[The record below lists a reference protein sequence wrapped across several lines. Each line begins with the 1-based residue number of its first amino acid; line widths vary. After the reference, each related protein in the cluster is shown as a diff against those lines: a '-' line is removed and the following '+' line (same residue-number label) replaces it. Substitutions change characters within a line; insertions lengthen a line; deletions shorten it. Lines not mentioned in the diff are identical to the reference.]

1 MATTM
6 KMHHGT
12 PTPHIDGKPVF
23 ASYLWGHS
31 PSVDGYASAPAARH
45 YAAAGIHLHAFDVGV
60 GREWCG
66 PGEGRAGH
74 YDFSEVERRLGHILK
89 VDPEARFHLRFGLEI
104 SPREHWWHNLY
115 PQEREIDSSGKPTTQ
130 SFAST
135 VWRQQTKD
143 FLTRYAE
150 HLKDI
155 GLAERVFAYQTGA
168 GHTGEWV
175 KGLTSMRTPCGDYL
189 EPMQQHFRAWLE
201 ARYGDEEALREAW
214 HDGRIRFRD
223 AAVPS
228 PQAQWETQH
237 WTFRD
242 PRREQAVIDYYHCL
256 ADLCGDLV
264 IDFNRAIKE
273 VTGDLSLTGAFF
285 GYLFEL
291 AWNAGFFSEG
301 PDSPYST
308 YQRSGHLGLA
318 RILESEYVDFIV
330 SPFSYGF
337 RGLGGHGPAMPPS
350 ESPRLHNVIYLYEDD
365 ARTYLGGPLIG
376 FGRARS
382 LEDSIAILKRNF
394 SEVVTRAQGIWW
406 NAGPSHIDPVAE
418 PAFRPLLKQFQE
430 IGTFALELERAPS
443 AEIAV
448 LLDDESFYYEWINND
463 LDLPL
468 IFQQR
473 LWGLP
478 RLGAPA
484 DYYLLNDFLAGRL
497 PPYKLYILLN
507 PWHLDDGRRA
517 ALAEQLHR
525 DGRVA
530 LWIYAPGYIKDEPS
544 LAHMQ
549 ELTGFRFGKG
559 EHMWGPMVH
568 ILDFEHPIT
577 ASLPEDFCWGTNAR
591 LGPVFHLE
599 DDAARVLGQVVYSQ
613 GRCLPG
619 FGVKELDTWRSV
631 YAAAPNLPAPVLRG
645 LARYAGVHLYSEA
658 GDVLYACPQL
668 LAVHTVGG
676 GRRELRLPRRVE
688 VVFDLFAGKEVA
700 SKCDA
705 FTIDLPKRSTAL
717 WYTGERALLGKLPR

>member
-1 MATTM
+1 MATVM
-6 KMHHGT
+6 KMHNGT

-23 ASYLWGHS
+23 AGYLWGHW
-31 PSVDGYASAPAARH
+31 PSVDEYPAAAATEH
-45 YAAAGIHLHAFDVGV
+45 YAAAGIHLHAFDIGA

-66 PGEGRAGH
+66 PGQGRTG
-74 YDFSEVERRLGHILK
+74 DFDFDTIEQRFGHI
-89 VDPEARFHLRFGLEI
+89 VEADPEVRFHLRLQLEL
-104 SPREHWWHNLY
+104 SPREVWWHNRY
-115 PQEREIDSSGKPTTQ
+115 PEEREVDSGGNPTTQ
-130 SFAST
+130 SHASP
-135 VWRQQTKD
+135 VWRQQAND
-143 FLTRYAE
+143 FLAQLAQ

-155 GLAERVFAYQTGA
+155 GMAERVFAYQTGA

-175 KGLTSMRTPCGDYL
+175 KGLTSMRTPCGDYSA
-189 EPMQQHFRAWLE
+189 PMAQHFRTWLE
-201 ARYGDEEALREAW
+201 EHYGDIEALRDAW
-214 HDGRIRFRD
+214 QDGKVMFRD
-223 AAVPS
+223 AAVPA
-228 PQAQWETQH
+228 PEAQWETQH
-237 WTFRD
+237 WSFRD
-242 PRREQAVIDYYHCL
+242 PRREQQVIDYYHCF

-264 IDFNRAIKE
+264 VDFNRTVKG

-285 GYLFEL
+285 GYVFEL

-308 YQRSGHLGLA
+308 TQRSGHLGLA
-318 RILESEYVDFIV
+318 RVLESEYVDFIV

-350 ESPRLHNVIYLYEDD
+350 ESPRLHNVMYIYEDD
-365 ARTYLGGPLIG
+365 ARTHLGGPLIG

-382 LEDSIAILKRNF
+382 LNDSDAILKRNF

-406 NAGPSHIDPVAE
+406 SMGESHVDPVAE
-418 PAFRPLLKQFQE
+418 PAFRPLLKRFQD
-430 IGTFALELERAPS
+430 IGTFALELDRAPS

-448 LLDDESFYYEWINND
+448 LLDDESYYYESINND
-463 LDLPL
+463 LDVPL

-484 DYYLLNDFLAGRL
+484 DYYLLNDFLDGKL
-497 PPYKLYILLN
+497 PPYKLYIMLN
-507 PWHLDDGRRA
+507 PWHLDGGRRA
-517 ALAEQLHR
+517 ALERELHR

-530 LWIYAPGYIKDEPS
+530 LWIYAPGYIKDKPD
-544 LAHMQ
+544 LAHME

-559 EHMWGPMVH
+559 EHTWGPMVH

-577 ASLPEDFCWGTNAR
+577 QDLSEDFFWGTNSR

-599 DDAARVLGQVVYSQ
+599 DEEARILGQVVYSQ

-619 FGVKELDTWRSV
+619 FGVKELDGWRSV

-658 GDVLYACPQL
+658 GDVLYAAPQL
-668 LAVHTVGG
+668 LAAHTVGG
-676 GRRELRLPRRVE
+676 GARQFQLPARAE
-688 VVFDLFAGKEVA
+688 VIYDLFAGKEVA
-700 SKCDA
+700 ADCDA
-705 FTIDLPKRSTAL
+705 FDVVLPKASTTL
-717 WYTGERALLGKLPR
+717 WYTGDRALLAKIPG

>member
-6 KMHHGT
+6 EWHNGT

-23 ASYLWGHS
+23 AGYLWGQC
-31 PSVDGYASAPAARH
+31 PTVDEYASAPATEH
-45 YAAAGIHLHAFDVGV
+45 YGAAGIHLHAFDVGV

-66 PGEGRAGH
+66 PGEGRASH
-74 YDFSEVERRLGHILK
+74 FDFSTVEKRFGHVLEA
-89 VDPEARFHLRFGLEI
+89 DPEARFHLRIQLEV
-104 SPREHWWHNLY
+104 SPREVWWHNLY
-115 PQEREIDSSGKPTTQ
+115 PQEREVDSDGKATTQ

-135 VWRQQTKD
+135 LWRRQAKD
-143 FLTRYAE
+143 FLTQFAE
-150 HLKDI
+150 HLKAI
-155 GLAERVFAYQTGA
+155 GMAERVFAYQTGA

-175 KGLTSMRTPCGDYL
+175 KGATSMRTPCGDYS
-189 EPMQQHFRAWLE
+189 EPMAQHFRAWLE
-201 ARYGDEEALREAW
+201 ERYGDEEALREAW
-214 HDGRIRFRD
+214 QNGKVRFRD
-223 AAVPS
+223 APVPA
-228 PQAQWETQH
+228 PKAQWETQH
-237 WTFRD
+237 WSFRD
-242 PRREQAVIDYYHCL
+242 PRREQPVIDYYRCF

-264 IDFNRAIKE
+264 VDFNRTVKE

-301 PDSPYST
+301 PDSLYST
-308 YQRSGHLGLA
+308 TQRSGHLGLA
-318 RILESEYVDFIV
+318 RVLESEYVDFIV

-337 RGLGGHGPAMPPS
+337 RGMGGHGPAMPPS
-350 ESPRLHNVIYLYEDD
+350 ESPRLHKVMYIYEDD

-376 FGRARS
+376 FGRAQS
-382 LEDSIAILKRNF
+382 LEDSVAILKRNL

-406 NAGPSHIDPVAE
+406 SVGPSHVDPVAE

-430 IGTFALELERAPS
+430 IGTFALELDRSPS

-448 LLDDESFYYEWINND
+448 LLDDESFYYESIDND
-463 LDLPL
+463 LDVPL
-468 IFQQR
+468 VFQQR

-484 DYYLLNDFLAGRL
+484 DYYLLNDFLEGRL

-507 PWHLDDGRRA
+507 PWHLDDARRS
-517 ALAEQLHR
+517 ALAQQLHR

-544 LAHMQ
+544 LDHME

-559 EHMWGPMVH
+559 EHPWGPQVH

-577 ASLPEDFCWGTNAR
+577 EGLAEDFSWGTNAR

-599 DDAARVLGQVVYSQ
+599 DEEARVLGQVVYSQ

-619 FGVKELDTWRSV
+619 LGVKELGSWRSV
-631 YAAAPNLPAPVLRG
+631 YAAAPNLPAPLLRG

-658 GDVLYACPQL
+658 RDVLYATPQL

-676 GRRELRLPRRVE
+676 GARQFRLPGEAE
-688 VVFDLFAGKEVA
+688 VVYDLFAQEEVA
-700 SKCDA
+700 AGCKA
-705 FTIDLPKRSTAL
+705 FEVELPKRSTTL
-717 WYTGERALLGKLPR
+717 WFIGDRKLLDKLAR